1 MGGEL
6 AARSTAGEGS
16 TFAFTVSFE
25 LIDAALVGV
34 PPELSGRRALIV
46 DDNMTNRGILEERL
60 RLWGMTTHSVSGG
73 AQALEVLAADGPPP
87 RASISRCSISACRR

>member
-46 DDNMTNRGILEERL
+46 DDNMTIAAFSRSAYGF
-60 RLWGMTTHSVSGG
+60 GG
-73 AQALEVLAADGPPP
+73 
-87 RASISRCSISACRR
+87 

>member
-6 AARSTAGEGS
+6 DARSTAGEG

-46 DDNMTNRGILEERL
+46 DDNMTIAAFSRSAYGF
-60 RLWGMTTHSVSGG
+60 GG
-73 AQALEVLAADGPPP
+73 
-87 RASISRCSISACRR
+87 